1 MSEKRKKRPAAPHTL
16 TALTKRLILAMGA
29 WVKGGLKVADE
40 KTLRHRAKTCHKCPS
55 YNARARMGLG
65 RCAEC
70 GCTSAKLLIPDQKC
84 PLDKW

>member
-16 TALTKRLILAMGA
+16 TGQTRRLVAAMFA
-29 WVKGGLKVADE
+29 WVKSGLKVADE
-40 KTLRHRAKTCHKCPS
+40 KTLRGRIKACHKCPE
-55 YNARARMGLG
+55 YDAKARMGLG
-65 RCAEC
+65 RCAQC